1 MPPRQPGGLKPPPKV
16 PPEIH
21 NTVRQTWVQTWK
33 DFYSWKPP
41 STLPVED
48 GWMSMRAEED
58 DKNLVKGHEDFS
70 KRMAALME
78 KFEQESGGELK
89 SVEIEFQGA
98 TELRPLQNPN
108 KPPIEWNL
116 HGRSI
121 RPLPPIYKLTPTIE
135 PVPEYSFC
143 IYTPRS
149 ILSPDEV
156 IMPFMPTFDD
166 DTLDIP
172 EFEAEK
178 EKYSSLF
185 TNCLWDLPGRD
196 ADVDIIMF
204 ETLKRLEKLGIEKED
219 IDKTRILPKDCFYV
233 ESLDLRRDMPPFP
246 LAPQN
251 INPVEGVKLPDSSK
265 RVVGAK
271 RKWEEPLELIEED
284 FEADL
289 EGFEEACCHYP
300 TCTSVMCIRHAGM
313 YFDGLTRNGS
323 KGSSFNA
330 GNQRLPRISSVLH
343 TLSEPCSPTC
353 YSLTSNEATLGAR
366 LSSMRLEKRGWSESD
381 KQQLID
387 ILSAYE
393 GSGLERI
400 CGLKA
405 VFNRTCAEIAQ
416 QITTI
421 LQDRSRGPSVHEAG
435 VEIEYSTSSS
445 TSGSSRPL
453 LQRSKSSKA
462 QLIPITN
469 RLPEFTECEHG
480 GECVPGVCSCADN
493 KLPCGRHCSCP
504 STCIR
509 RHRGC
514 NCRRILIQEGK
525 PVREGKVCINGKCPC
540 IRSFR
545 ECDKELCGSCGAA
558 EELVQDE
565 AILKARG
572 KFGKDG
578 EWIENEDKTTQGQ
591 TFISCGNIAL
601 QKAKWPKLRVG
612 ISKVAG
618 YGLFAD
624 EDIGHHVPV
633 GEYVGEY
640 ISEWE
645 GDNRNFA
652 ESINKRRYQ
661 FTINPQF
668 ITDAGFFGNH
678 TRFINSAQGNNV
690 NCVAHQRAVGHELR
704 ILFLTTRPIKRHEEI
719 HFNYGDDFWDNH

>member
-1 MPPRQPGGLKPPPKV
+1 
-16 PPEIH
+16 
-21 NTVRQTWVQTWK
+21 
-33 DFYSWKPP
+33 
-41 STLPVED
+41 
-48 GWMSMRAEED
+48 MRAEED

-70 KRMAALME
+70 KRMAALIE

-204 ETLKRLEKLGIEKED
+204 ETLKRLEKLGIKKED

-246 LAPQN
+246 LAPRN

-300 TCTSVMCIRHAGM
+300 TCTSVMCIRHGMIISFPDLAELMRSSAGM

-405 VFNRTCAEIAQ
+405 VFSRTCAE
-416 QITTI
+416 
-421 LQDRSRGPSVHEAG
+421 VG
-435 VEIEYSTSSS
+435 VSNMSI
-445 TSGSSRPL
+445 
-453 LQRSKSSKA
+453 
-462 QLIPITN
+462 
-469 RLPEFTECEHG
+469 FFCG
-480 GECVPGVCSCADN
+480 G
-493 KLPCGRHCSCP
+493 
-504 STCIR
+504 
-509 RHRGC
+509 
-514 NCRRILIQEGK
+514 
-525 PVREGKVCINGKCPC
+525 
-540 IRSFR
+540 
-545 ECDKELCGSCGAA
+545 
-558 EELVQDE
+558 
-565 AILKARG
+565 
-572 KFGKDG
+572 
-578 EWIENEDKTTQGQ
+578 
-591 TFISCGNIAL
+591 
-601 QKAKWPKLRVG
+601 
-612 ISKVAG
+612 
-618 YGLFAD
+618 
-624 EDIGHHVPV
+624 
-633 GEYVGEY
+633 
-640 ISEWE
+640 
-645 GDNRNFA
+645 
-652 ESINKRRYQ
+652 
-661 FTINPQF
+661 
-668 ITDAGFFGNH
+668 
-678 TRFINSAQGNNV
+678 
-690 NCVAHQRAVGHELR
+690 
-704 ILFLTTRPIKRHEEI
+704 
-719 HFNYGDDFWDNH
+719 